1 MLIRMQN
8 NVPET
13 YINQSRDFQLLCRM
27 YDVVMNGVKF
37 NIDNVGT
44 ITDDKYIQSKLLG
57 LLQTKVGYF
66 ESAVTDDNLRYLLT
80 SFPYIMKNKGSL
92 KSIEQLINVYLKMNH
107 ISVPF
112 QVWVD
117 LAENSVRCIIKSGK
131 VLDTSMIDGVMKYI
145 VPTGF
150 SIIYDFVVDLET
162 EPVDIEM
169 SETVTKYKLTAYN
182 SIIRGDA
189 VIPDDAENFANA
201 VDNVDIVDDAMI
213 GAIGNDIAGGSN
225 SMNTANTNWGENQ

>member
-107 ISVPF
+107 ILIS
-112 QVWVD
+112 
-117 LAENSVRCIIKSGK
+117 
-131 VLDTSMIDGVMKYI
+131 
-145 VPTGF
+145 
-150 SIIYDFVVDLET
+150 LE
-162 EPVDIEM
+162 
-169 SETVTKYKLTAYN
+169 K
-182 SIIRGDA
+182 
-189 VIPDDAENFANA
+189 
-201 VDNVDIVDDAMI
+201 
-213 GAIGNDIAGGSN
+213 
-225 SMNTANTNWGENQ
+225 Q